1 MNRTEIFQALI
12 PILADRIPDSNISQI
27 TLGALIIEDLGADS
41 LDNVEAIMEI
51 EDHFGIEI
59 VDKVAEKI
67 KTVEDLVD
75 AVFNLAPDEAENVIS
90 ANVNN
95 TGAVGTITPEPD
107 PASTVPFTESDVKA
121 YLDRGIR
128 AWRIKRD
135 DQKNG
140 LEDRGIAVYYIDA
153 YQSVRTSL
161 FGETLP

>member
-12 PILADRIPDSNISQI
+12 PILANTIRDSKSEQI

-75 AVFNLAPDEAENVIS
+75 AVFNSAPDES
-90 ANVNN
+90 A
-95 TGAVGTITPEPD
+95 PEPD
-107 PASTVPFTESDVKA
+107 PDPALQPLNTNSVLIYIDNT
-121 YLDRGIR
+121 IR
-128 AWRIKRD
+128 QKRD
-135 DQKNG
+135 ISGHPNH
-140 LEDRGIAVYYIDA
+140 
-153 YQSVRTSL
+153 SSFVRDKARHQIEVLQEMRKKL
-161 FGETLP
+161 FGIWLG

>member
-12 PILADRIPDSNISQI
+12 PILANTIRDSKSEQI

-59 VDKVAEKI
+59 VDEVAEKI

-75 AVFNLAPDEAENVIS
+75 AVFKIYPILQVPDEV
-90 ANVNN
+90 
-95 TGAVGTITPEPD
+95 TPEPTLT
-107 PASTVPFTESDVKA
+107 STVPFTEIDVKA

-140 LEDRGIAVYYIDA
+140 LEDRGIAVHYIDA